1 MRNLSNHLRKV
12 LLKCHAFE
20 NAAIVKQ
27 QGVGHRQEPRALVN
41 VGCKTSE
48 AKVHID
54 LQSPQSALSNLG
66 A

>member
-12 LLKCHAFE
+12 LLKCHASE

-27 QGVGHRQEPRALVN
+27 QGVGHHQEPRALVN

-54 LQSPQSALSNLG
+54 LQGPQSALSN
-66 A
+66 

>member
-1 MRNLSNHLRKV
+1 MRNFSNHLRKV
-12 LLKCHAFE
+12 LLTCRAFE

-27 QGVGHRQEPRALVN
+27 QGVGHRQEPRTLVD
-41 VGCKTSE
+41 VGCKISG